1 MAPAPSFPSQ
11 MAWQR
16 PQPPSKASELIP
28 ALMYRA
34 NSTPQ
39 TIKSSGHQSSFPS
52 IQRRGRGGQPLAAA
66 AAAGNSSS
74 ARASVPLHMPF
85 LLPEPPPP
93 LLSPWKLLCTLPTTL
108 LSPLTLASVAGPGPR
123 QSGKAGGTGA
133 ERGRSLLEKAG
144 SRQHL
149 PGSVKSRKEPEVTGE
164 DGDITRQTIKAPR
177 NRRYKGQPGWTSHER
192 PRAVIPLGC
201 REKCPQQAHPQRQ
214 RANQGSPAE
223 GWEQGEN
230 GTRVPSRMTATFP
243 PKPQGRS
250 RSPVILLKKIT

>member
-28 ALMYRA
+28 ALMYGA

-52 IQRRGRGGQPLAAA
+52 IRRRGRGGQPLAAA

-74 ARASVPLHMPF
+74 ASASVPLHMPF

-123 QSGKAGGTGA
+123 QSGK
-133 ERGRSLLEKAG
+133 
-144 SRQHL
+144 
-149 PGSVKSRKEPEVTGE
+149 SRKEPEVTGE

-201 REKCPQQAHPQRQ
+201 RETCPQQAHPQRQ

-250 RSPVILLKKIT
+250 RNPVILLKKINKLDA